1 MPGKGRWPGRV
12 QGLIQSDQVTTDKKN
27 ILSEEA
33 FLIIHSGEI
42 PEVAY
47 YSSVHYL
54 TEDPEG
60 PLLNIKPRD
69 LTSLEEAVVQRYR
82 TIILRDLMPGNRDKK
97 IYRGLKRCAANWK
110 RLVNFSDK
118 RGMDISSI
126 RMEAAEALRD
136 FLMQEIMDVSSG
148 KRKTCVNCSCSVLL
162 ELAYDL
168 GLSRND
174 IPAGMET
181 LCAGK

>member
-1 MPGKGRWPGRV
+1 M
-12 QGLIQSDQVTTDKKN
+12 TTDKKN

-33 FLIIHSGEI
+33 FLILHSGEI

-69 LTSLEEAVVQRYR
+69 LTSLEEAVVRRYR
-82 TIILRDLMPGNRDKK
+82 TIILRDLMPENRDKS

-118 RGMDISSI
+118 RNIKISYI
-126 RMEAAEALRD
+126 RIKVAEALRD
-136 FLMQEIMDVSSG
+136 FLIQEIMDVSSG
-148 KRKTCVNCSCSVLL
+148 KRKTCVNCSYSVLL
-162 ELAYDL
+162 ELAYGL
-168 GLSRND
+168 GLSKND
-174 IPAGMET
+174 IPARVKM
-181 LCAGK
+181 LCTGK